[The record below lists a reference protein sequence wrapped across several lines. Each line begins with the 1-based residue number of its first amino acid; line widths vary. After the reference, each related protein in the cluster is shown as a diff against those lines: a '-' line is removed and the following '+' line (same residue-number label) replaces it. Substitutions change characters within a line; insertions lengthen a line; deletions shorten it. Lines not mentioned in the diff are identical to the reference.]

1 MTRRTEPIVRG
12 RDVMSTRIVSIDGMA
27 TAREAAARMREERV
41 HSLLVNKRYPEDA
54 WGILSVQ
61 DIIDGVLIPGK
72 RAEEVNV
79 YEIMTKPALTVPA
92 DMDIRY
98 IARLLHRVGMRRAPV
113 EENGELV
120 GMVTLS
126 ALVLD
131 HDLFLR

>member
-1 MTRRTEPIVRG
+1 MTQPSDSIVRG

-27 TAREAAARMREERV
+27 TAREAAAKMKEEQV
-41 HSLLVNKRYPEDA
+41 HSLLVNKRHADDA
-54 WGILSVQ
+54 WGLVSVQ
-61 DIIDGVLIPGK
+61 DIINGVLIPGK

-79 YEIMTKPALTVPA
+79 YEIMTKPVLSVPA

-113 EENGELV
+113 EENGQLI

-131 HDLFLR
+131 YDLFMR

>member
-1 MTRRTEPIVRG
+1 
-12 RDVMSTRIVSIDGMA
+12 MSTRIVSIDGMA

-41 HSLLVNKRYPEDA
+41 HSLLVNKRYPANA

-61 DIIDGVLIPGK
+61 ESIDGVLISGE
-72 RAEEVNV
+72 AAAEVNV

>member
-1 MTRRTEPIVRG
+1 MMTSEQITRG
-12 RDVMSTRIVSIDGMA
+12 RDVMNPRVIYIDGMA
-27 TAREAAARMREERV
+27 TAKEAAARMKEEKV
-41 HSLLVNKRYPEDA
+41 HSLLVNKRNDDDA
-54 WGILSVQ
+54 WGLVSVQ
-61 DIIDGVLIPGK
+61 DIINGVLIPGK

-92 DMDIRY
+92 DMDIAY

-113 EENGELV
+113 EENGQLV

-126 ALVLD
+126 SLVLD